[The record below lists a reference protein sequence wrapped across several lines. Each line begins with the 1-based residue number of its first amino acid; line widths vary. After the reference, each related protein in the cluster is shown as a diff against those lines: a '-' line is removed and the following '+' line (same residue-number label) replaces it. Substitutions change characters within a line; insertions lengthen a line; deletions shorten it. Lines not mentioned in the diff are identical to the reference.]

1 MALQQLEKEVRDWEL
16 FMETAKEVVD
26 DFKLLVSGVS
36 EERVPDVITLIQ
48 RVADACKCIFIMF
61 FMINVVFSTSK

>member
-36 EERVPDVITLIQ
+36 AERVPDVITLIQ
-48 RVADACKCIFIMF
+48 RVADACKHIFIMF
-61 FMINVVFSTSK
+61 LW